1 MIRRPPRSTL
11 FPYTTLFRSNTTTP
25 VDASHAQ
32 YNRLS
37 SNDDNTGVTT
47 TTANDLLVYAVGIT
61 VATTVNDPGGFT
73 QEWSTPSH
81 SSTASEMSQELF
93 PTIGATGTLHG
104 THNGGAN
111 SNITLL
117 IAL

>member
-61 VATTVNDPGGFT
+61 VATTVNSSAEHT
-73 QEWSTPSH
+73 HELRTSSH
-81 SSTASEMSQELF
+81 SSTTPEMYQEIF
-93 PTIGATGTLHG
+93 SSIGATGTLH
-104 THNGGAN
+104 
-111 SNITLL
+111 
-117 IAL
+117 